1 MGFVFIWCLRKD
13 YKFELFFWFREVI
26 KRFCFGKM
34 RRVGIFGWYKSVW
47 GWRREVY
54 NWKLV
59 LYVIVN
65 FMVEDVVGLNVIN
78 SFVVMVEFWGRF
90 WVYN

>member
-1 MGFVFIWCLRKD
+1 
-13 YKFELFFWFREVI
+13 
-26 KRFCFGKM
+26 M